1 MRARDLVASR
11 VASSPRARVAVATP
25 SLAMTSTSSASTA
38 SRASVVARPWSRSR
52 SRSSRRPSFARANAG
67 VDIPTLLN
75 NTPHARETRAWFY
88 DDCAKSIAAAVTSKE
103 RRIKIKTEFPELNV
117 SGDVYRVGTTL
128 ELVRRVA
135 TTLARDGMRVKVCV
149 QRSMGKGVFQALPLS
164 LSGVSKLLELMDWD
178 DDVADAI
185 VPNGGISGEDGS
197 DADAFIL
204 VQPQNIVGYSILPY
218 IAEMEEAVGDKP
230 MIMINPRLD
239 DIQSA
244 GNVMSVRGRKERME
258 AVAAWKECYHFRLL
272 YRKPYFHPIYGALRF
287 AYYENEWELY
297 KRTGLREAEK
307 YELLATFASEP
318 GPEEMTKRIWG

>member
-1 MRARDLVASR
+1 
-11 VASSPRARVAVATP
+11 
-25 SLAMTSTSSASTA
+25 
-38 SRASVVARPWSRSR
+38 
-52 SRSSRRPSFARANAG
+52 
-67 VDIPTLLN
+67 VDVPTLLN

-88 DDCAKSIAAAVTSKE
+88 DDCAKSIAAAVTSRE

-218 IAEMEEAVGDKP
+218 IAEMEEVVGDKP

-297 KRTGLREAEK
+297 KRTGLGETEK
-307 YELLATFASEP
+307 YELLATYDTEP
-318 GPEEMTKRIWG
+318 DPEEMTKKIWG

>member
-1 MRARDLVASR
+1 
-11 VASSPRARVAVATP
+11 
-25 SLAMTSTSSASTA
+25 MTSTSSASTA

-135 TTLARDGMRVKVCV
+135 TTLARDGMRVKVCAAKHGE
-149 QRSMGKGVFQALPLS
+149 RVFQALPLS

-178 DDVADAI
+178 GDVADII
-185 VPNGGISGEDGS
+185 VQRRHQRRGWLG
-197 DADAFIL
+197 
-204 VQPQNIVGYSILPY
+204 
-218 IAEMEEAVGDKP
+218 
-230 MIMINPRLD
+230 
-239 DIQSA
+239 
-244 GNVMSVRGRKERME
+244 RGRVHLGTTAKHRR
-258 AVAAWKECYHFRLL
+258 VLDFTVHR
-272 YRKPYFHPIYGALRF
+272 GD
-287 AYYENEWELY
+287 
-297 KRTGLREAEK
+297 G
-307 YELLATFASEP
+307 
-318 GPEEMTKRIWG
+318 GGGGG

>member
-1 MRARDLVASR
+1 M
-11 VASSPRARVAVATP
+11 SPLAT
-25 SLAMTSTSSASTA
+25 
-38 SRASVVARPWSRSR
+38 RASVFSSPSSSSSSSRATGLAREARARRWSR
-52 SRSSRRPSFARANAG
+52 ARAHRENAG
-67 VDIPTLLN
+67 VNVPTLLN

-88 DDCAKSIAAAVTSKE
+88 DDCAKSIAAAVTSRE

-287 AYYENEWELY
+287 AYYEHEWELY
-297 KRTGLREAEK
+297 KRTGLGSTEK
-307 YELLATFASEP
+307 YELLATYDAEP
-318 GPEEMTKRIWG
+318 DPEEMTKKIWG

>member
-1 MRARDLVASR
+1 MSPIATRASAFSSPSSSSSSRATGLAREARARRWS
-11 VASSPRARVAVATP
+11 RARARTP
-25 SLAMTSTSSASTA
+25 SS
-38 SRASVVARPWSRSR
+38 
-52 SRSSRRPSFARANAG
+52 SSRENAG
-67 VDIPTLLN
+67 VDVPTLLN

-88 DDCAKSIAAAVTSKE
+88 DDCAKSIAAAVTSRE

-218 IAEMEEAVGDKP
+218 IAEMEEVVGDKP

-297 KRTGLREAEK
+297 KRTGLRETEK
-307 YELLATFASEP
+307 YELLATYDAEP
-318 GPEEMTKRIWG
+318 DPEEMTKKIWG

>member
-1 MRARDLVASR
+1 MSPIATRASAFSSPSSSSSSRATGLAREARARRWS
-11 VASSPRARVAVATP
+11 RARARTP
-25 SLAMTSTSSASTA
+25 SS
-38 SRASVVARPWSRSR
+38 
-52 SRSSRRPSFARANAG
+52 SSRENAG
-67 VDIPTLLN
+67 VDVPTLLN

-88 DDCAKSIAAAVTSKE
+88 DDCAKSIAAAVTSRE

-218 IAEMEEAVGDKP
+218 IAEMEEVVGDKP

-297 KRTGLREAEK
+297 KRTGLRETEK
-307 YELLATFASEP
+307 YELLATYDTEP
-318 GPEEMTKRIWG
+318 DPEEMTKKIWG

>member
-1 MRARDLVASR
+1 MDV
-11 VASSPRARVAVATP
+11 
-25 SLAMTSTSSASTA
+25 
-38 SRASVVARPWSRSR
+38 
-52 SRSSRRPSFARANAG
+52 
-67 VDIPTLLN
+67 PTLLN

-88 DDCAKSIAAAVTSKE
+88 DDCAKSIAAAVTSRE

-117 SGDVYRVGTTL
+117 NGDVYRVGTTL

-218 IAEMEEAVGDKP
+218 IAEMEEVVGDKP

-297 KRTGLREAEK
+297 KRTGLGETEK
-307 YELLATFASEP
+307 YELLATYDAEP
-318 GPEEMTKRIWG
+318 DPEEMTKKIWG